1 VWVIIHYIGMSKAQP
16 VVKVVI
22 EKEEEQVE
30 REDEC
35 MAYEG
40 ERITWLVEQMERE
53 G

>member
-1 VWVIIHYIGMSKAQP
+1 VWVIIHYIGTSKAQP

-22 EKEEEQVE
+22 EEEEQVE
-30 REDEC
+30 REDEG

-40 ERITWLVEQMERE
+40 ERITSLVEQMERE

>member
-1 VWVIIHYIGMSKAQP
+1 VWVIIHYIGTSKAQP

-22 EKEEEQVE
+22 EEEQVE
-30 REDEC
+30 REDEG

-40 ERITWLVEQMERE
+40 ERITSLAEQMERE